1 MNEKSDRTDKAFDPS
16 RYLTKLPKRGRQAD
30 GSWKT
35 TETDYLEVKWRLL
48 WLRTEHADATIET
61 ELASHGEDTAVFRA
75 RVSIPGGGSATGWG
89 HETASDFGDY
99 LEKAETKALGRALAA
114 LGYGTQFCEDFDF
127 AQGEAQRVVDS
138 PVDRG
143 GTRAGATISG
153 RAAANNVTTMP
164 SSSNGA
170 RGAAASV
177 NQDRPVL
184 LATEPQVKAIYA
196 IARGAQALD
205 DAELD
210 ARCRERYGCV
220 PHELTRRQAS
230 EFIDALKLGA
240 VSSAS

>member
-1 MNEKSDRTDKAFDPS
+1 MNEKSDKLEKAFDPS
-16 RYLTKLPKRGRQAD
+16 RYLTKLPKRARQAD

-35 TETDYLEVKWRLL
+35 AETDYLEVKWRLL

-61 ELASHGEDTAVFRA
+61 ELVWHGEDTAVFRA
-75 RVSIPGGGSATGWG
+75 RVSIPGGGSASGWG

-143 GTRAGATISG
+143 STRSG
-153 RAAANNVTTMP
+153 SAHGNGPMVSNVTTMNNAP
-164 SSSNGA
+164 
-170 RGAAASV
+170 RRASGPAT
-177 NQDRPVL
+177 QDRPVL

-205 DAELD
+205 DSELD
-210 ARCRERYGCV
+210 ARCRDRYGCV